1 MSAYMVHEEHI
12 NVMIWAAVELASP
25 RDTGPVFR
33 YADAMGNTQQ
43 LSSLDAGS
51 MTRAGQMLVEANAES
66 MAARYGEHDHS
77 YPYQYQRPK
86 RTDWTAV
93 DVLGALSCYEYQACE
108 TGTFETSEAGRFCEA
123 LRNGL
128 INRLPGMNT
137 APWEIG
143 PETAP
148 GHVRA

>member
-33 YADAMGNTQQ
+33 YSDAMGNTQQ
-43 LSSLDAGS
+43 LSSLDTDS
-51 MTRAGQMLVEANAES
+51 LTRAGQMLVDANAES
-66 MAARYGEHDHS
+66 MAARYGEHDHG

-93 DVLGALSCYEYQACE
+93 DVLGAISCYEYQACE
-108 TGTFETSEAGRFCEA
+108 TGRFEASEAGRFCEA
-123 LRNGL
+123 LRHGL
-128 INRLPGMNT
+128 IHRLPGMDA

-143 PETAP
+143 PASIP
-148 GHVRA
+148 AHAAA